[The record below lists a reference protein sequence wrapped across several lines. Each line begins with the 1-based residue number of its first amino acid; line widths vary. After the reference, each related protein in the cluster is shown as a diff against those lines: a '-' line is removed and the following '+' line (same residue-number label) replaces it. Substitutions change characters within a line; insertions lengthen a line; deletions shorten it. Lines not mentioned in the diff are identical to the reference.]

1 MLPSKRCSDCK
12 EIRPL
17 SQFHKRKASPDGLA
31 YRCIDCVKT
40 ALVHWRSKNPGAYKA
55 WSEKNPRV
63 EYRREWY
70 AKNREGQPTRYAA
83 WAKANP
89 DKKNAL
95 IAKRRAAQ
103 LNATPPWADLSA
115 IQAFYTE
122 AARLTKETGIRHE
135 VDHIVPLQSD
145 LVCGLHHEGN
155 LQILTRTANARK
167 RNKFTRDALELTA

>member
-17 SQFHKRKASPDGLA
+17 SQFHKRRASPDGLA
-31 YRCIDCVKT
+31 YRCVDCVKT
-40 ALVHWRSKNPGAYKA
+40 ALVQWRADNPGAFKA
-55 WSEKNPRV
+55 WSEKNPRD

-70 AKNREGQPTRYAA
+70 AKNREGQPERYAA
-83 WAKANP
+83 WARANP

-103 LNATPPWADLSA
+103 LNATPPWADLNA

-135 VDHIVPLQSD
+135 VDHIVPLQGD
-145 LVCGLHHEGN
+145 QVCGLHHEGN
-155 LQILTRTANARK
+155 LQILTRSENARK